1 MSDLASAPPETSPA
15 GYRSLVSQA
24 LADVRPGAPATAV
37 WRALGAAGAL
47 RALYGGGNALGP
59 VADPARLGTLLAAV
73 DARGDNGATLSVLV
87 QAASALPVLGS
98 GRPAP
103 TTPPRTAP
111 PSSAAPSPT
120 VPSPTPPSPTAPSPT
135 PPSSAAPSPV
145 AAAHERALAGS
156 AQVALA
162 ATDEA
167 AAGSDLSGLGTE
179 VRVEGDE
186 LVVHGGKRWV
196 TNAGTAEYLL
206 VLARHRPGRHFTDF
220 SWVLVPAAAAGV
232 TVRAA
237 ATDLLTNSATG
248 HVSFDSV
255 RLPAGHLVGRHGRG
269 MAVFARHM
277 STERLAGAQWA
288 VALTGRVLADTRD
301 RLLRR
306 AVEGVPLWHNAAVRQ
321 GFAECLV
328 RVAQLRALCES
339 LAETAVRGQSLSAG
353 AVLKSAVGLT
363 VDTVLA
369 RCAQLQGADG
379 FAEGG
384 AQRIRAEAGVLGIG
398 GGVTELMLAGVADL
412 SDQLLTELRA

>member
-1 MSDLASAPPETSPA
+1 MSDLASASRDTTPT
-15 GYRSLVSQA
+15 GYRKLVAQA
-24 LADVRPGAPATAV
+24 LAGVPVGAPATDL

-47 RALYGGGNALGP
+47 STLYQSGNALGP
-59 VADPARLGTLLAAV
+59 VANPARLGALLRAV
-73 DARGDNGATLSVLV
+73 DARADNGATLSVLV

-98 GRPAP
+98 GRSGPA
-103 TTPPRTAP
+103 
-111 PSSAAPSPT
+111 
-120 VPSPTPPSPTAPSPT
+120 
-135 PPSSAAPSPV
+135 SAAPSPV
-145 AAAHERALAGS
+145 AAAWEHALAGT

-179 VRVEGDE
+179 VRIEGDQ

-206 VLARHRPGRHFTDF
+206 VLGRHHPGRHFTNF
-220 SWVLVPAAAAGV
+220 SWVLVPAKTAGV
-232 TVRAA
+232 TVSPAP
-237 ATDLLTNSATG
+237 TSLLANSATG
-248 HVSFDSV
+248 HIGFDSV
-255 RLPAGHLVGRHGRG
+255 RLPADHLVGRNGRG

-288 VALTGRVLADTRD
+288 VALTGRVLADTRE

-306 AVEGVPLWHNAAVRQ
+306 TVDGEPLWHNAVVRQ

-328 RVAQLRALCES
+328 RVAQLRALCDS
-339 LAETAVRGQSLSAG
+339 LAETAVKGQSLSAG
-353 AVLKSAVGLT
+353 TLLKSAVGLT

-379 FAEGG
+379 FAAGG
-384 AQRIRAEAGVLGIG
+384 AQGVRAEAGVLGIG
-398 GGVTELMLAGVADL
+398 GGVTELMLAGVADM
-412 SDQLLTELRA
+412 SEQLLAELRT

>member
-1 MSDLASAPPETSPA
+1 M
-15 GYRSLVSQA
+15 VSQA

-47 RALYGGGNALGP
+47 RALYDGGNALGP
-59 VADPARLGTLLAAV
+59 VADPARLGALLAAV

-98 GRPAP
+98 GSPAP
-103 TTPPRTAP
+103 AT
-111 PSSAAPSPT
+111 
-120 VPSPTPPSPTAPSPT
+120 PSPTAPSPSSPSSAAASPT
-135 PPSSAAPSPV
+135 APSPSPLSSAAPSPV
-145 AAAHERALAGS
+145 AAARELVLAGT

-196 TNAGTAEYLL
+196 TNACTAEYLL

-232 TVRAA
+232 RVRAA

-248 HVSFDSV
+248 HVGFDSV

-306 AVEGVPLWHNAAVRQ
+306 TVEGVPLWHNAAVRQ

-339 LAETAVRGQSLSAG
+339 LAETAVRGQNLSAG